1 MLILKPFKGDITC
14 GLRPHGIMRKVSTR
28 YSEKME
34 EKEKINEE
42 NGKIKEVRLKKR
54 VSQER
59 KWRNRGSEAKKR
71 ETVNIQ
77 NIGNSGYR

>member
-54 VSQER
+54 VS
-59 KWRNRGSEAKKR
+59 
-71 ETVNIQ
+71 
-77 NIGNSGYR
+77 